1 MYKVTLSRPN
11 EKQFIGLYSTEYEA
25 NEVANNVR
33 TKSVH
38 TYEVSVSQCDADELA
53 QARIIA
59 NTQAWWTV

>member
-38 TYEVSVSQCDADELA
+38 TYEVSVSQCDADELT
-53 QARIIA
+53 QARKTA
-59 NTQAWWTV
+59 LEQAWWTV